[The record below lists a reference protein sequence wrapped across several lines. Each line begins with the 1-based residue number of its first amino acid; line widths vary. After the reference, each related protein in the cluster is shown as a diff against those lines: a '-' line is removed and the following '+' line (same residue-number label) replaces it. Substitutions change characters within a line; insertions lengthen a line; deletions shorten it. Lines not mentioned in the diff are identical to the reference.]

1 MKVILLENVVGLGRA
16 GDIKNVRDGYARNYL
31 LPTRS
36 AELATKKTEEVI
48 LKMREKL
55 AKKAAAM
62 FETAKQQKETLELVT
77 LEIKAKAGEEEK
89 LFGSVTSAQI
99 ADALKEKGYDVDK
112 KKLVME
118 HIKTLGEHSIKIKLD
133 EGVTAILK
141 VNVVKES

>member
-31 LPTRS
+31 LPVRLAEIATR
-36 AELATKKTEEVI
+36 KTEEVI

-62 FETAKQQKETLELVT
+62 FESAKQQKETLETIT

-89 LFGSVTSAQI
+89 LFGSVTSSQI
-99 ADALKEKGYDVDK
+99 ADALKEQGYDVDK
-112 KKLVME
+112 KKLVMD
-118 HIKTLGEHSIKIKLD
+118 HIKTLGEHAIKIKLD
-133 EGVTAILK
+133 EGVTAVLK
-141 VNVVKES
+141 VNVVKE

>member
-48 LKMREKL
+48 LKMRAKL

>member
-62 FETAKQQKETLELVT
+62 FETAKQQKDALELVT

-89 LFGSVTSAQI
+89 LFGSVTGAQI
-99 ADALKEKGYDVDK
+99 ADALKEQGYDVDK

-118 HIKTLGEHSIKIKLD
+118 HIKTLGEHTIKIKLD
-133 EGVTAILK
+133 EGVTAIVK